1 MPRVSYGGTQMTDA
15 FDLDRVR
22 LAATAA
28 VARRV
33 ASRSAQNLATASHCP
48 SRQLPSCLSYTM
60 SVIHPQL
67 HSTLDSIKYQIKD
80 AFWALSSCVCQQS
93 AKVKINGRTCMSL
106 TLEVLP
112 F

>member
-1 MPRVSYGGTQMTDA
+1 MPRVSNGGTQMTDA

-33 ASRSAQNLATASHCP
+33 ASRSAQNLATTSLRP
-48 SRQLPSCLSYTM
+48 SRQLPSCLNYTM